1 MNQKVIVGNTIKKH
15 HKFFRKSVLNKR
27 SKLAQTAFIIVFI
40 IFCIYAFTL
49 IFPFLWM
56 LMSSLKDSAMYEID
70 ITIGKPFRWPEI
82 LVWSN
87 YAAVFNKLEAN
98 GTSYF
103 GMFFNSVWYSVI
115 ACTLSVLMPSIVGYC
130 LSKFDF
136 RGRNFLYAL
145 AIFSMTIPLMGN
157 MGAAYKLYGQ
167 LKLFDNPLFVV
178 ITNLGGL
185 GGMNF
190 MIFYGFFK
198 NISWSY
204 VEAVYI
210 DGGGD
215 YTAFFRIMLPQAL
228 PMMITLFIMSFIGTW
243 NDYMTVIL
251 YLPSYPT
258 IASGMY
264 TVANTLQRTGQTP
277 VYFAGL
283 IVSMIPVLVLF
294 FIFSDKMLTSVSFGG
309 IKG

>member
-1 MNQKVIVGNTIKKH
+1 MTVPN
-15 HKFFRKSVLNKR
+15 KFRRKIFKKSVLNKR
-27 SKLAQTAFIIVFI
+27 TKTAQAVFI
-40 IFCIYAFTL
+40 IAFVIFCLYAFTL

-56 LMSSLKDSAMYEID
+56 FMSSLKDSALYEID
-70 ITIGKPFRWPEI
+70 ITTGNPFRWPDMF
-82 LVWSN
+82 VWSN
-87 YAAVFNKLEAN
+87 YSAVFNRLEAN
-98 GTSYF
+98 GTNYF
-103 GMFFNSVWYSVI
+103 GMFFNSIWYSVI
-115 ACTLSVLMPSIVGYC
+115 SSALAVVMPAIVGYC
-130 LSKFDF
+130 LSKFHF
-136 RGRNFLYAL
+136 RGRNVLYGL

-167 LKLFDNPLFVV
+167 LGLFDNPLYAVV
-178 ITNLGGL
+178 TNLGGL

-210 DGGGD
+210 DGGND
-215 YTAFFRIMLPQAL
+215 YTAFFRIMLPQAV
-228 PMMITLFIMSFIGTW
+228 PMMLTLFIMSFIGTW
-243 NDYMTVIL
+243 NDYMTIIL

-264 TVANTLQRTGQTP
+264 IVSGTLQRTGQTP